1 MGTNSRANCRTHRNS
16 WCTCITQVIYRF
28 LSNQTAVPSPL
39 LLIILIRTS
48 VSVGEKR
55 LLIYLLFTSCKSDIA
70 LNFTNLRNTFGTW
83 FSRRVSNDFAKFC
96 SYYNQVCVKRN
107 KCYFSK
113 TGIIS
118 NRCWDIF
125 GCKLSLILRYYQQ
138 WGSTCVC
145 LKREI
150 LRVLVAACVCSRG
163 LDRGLG
169 K

>member
-1 MGTNSRANCRTHRNS
+1 MGTADVHVLHRLYIDSYPIKLQYRLLCYWSS
-16 WCTCITQVIYRF
+16 WYQQV
-28 LSNQTAVPSPL
+28 
-39 LLIILIRTS
+39 S
-48 VSVGEKR
+48 VSGEKR